1 MTSSMNT
8 NCPEIQYTPDPSA
21 YAGDTAFEAT
31 VADVDCSQY
40 GQLVRHCVDQT
51 KETLCN
57 AVDVSSDMK
66 NASSILPQSSH
77 ALRSEIIRNANDM
90 STEEKLAATYEN
102 DDYEVHRLDEMN
114 QMANDVRDN
123 KAKNSALLYLAIAA
137 PFVIVF
143 AIPGSRKMIVSG
155 AKRLLHL
162 AA

>member
-1 MTSSMNT
+1 MTTPMNT
-8 NCPEIQYTPDPSA
+8 NCPETQYAPEAST
-21 YAGDTAFEAT
+21 YAEETTFEAT
-31 VADVDCSQY
+31 AADANCSQY
-40 GQLVRHCVDQT
+40 GELIRHYVDQT

-66 NASSILPQSSH
+66 NAAGILPQSSH

-90 STEEKLAATYEN
+90 STEEKLAATYDN
-102 DDYEVHRLDEMN
+102 DDYEINRLDEMN

-123 KAKNSALLYLAIAA
+123 KTKNSVLLYLAFAA
-137 PFVIVF
+137 PFVVAF
-143 AIPGSRKMIVSG
+143 CIPGSRKIIISG